1 MTEVYIIF
9 FRLSL
14 SLSLFFKFIY
24 FKLKKKNKKEI
35 RRCTARIC
43 DGSNGRVVVYL
54 KTLGISLT
62 MLKPFFVCVCFL
74 LLRKR
79 THDKSPC
86 DCVDDDGTRCTPKT
100 LDYGERERKSL
111 RRGSLLH
118 PLANSRCPWLCRL
131 DMCVSFFSLFFFYF

>member
-62 MLKPFFVCVCFL
+62 MLKPFFVCVCVFYCCASAL
-74 LLRKR
+74 TIRARVIVLMMMEQGV
-79 THDKSPC
+79 HQ
-86 DCVDDDGTRCTPKT
+86 
-100 LDYGERERKSL
+100 
-111 RRGSLLH
+111 RR
-118 PLANSRCPWLCRL
+118 
-131 DMCVSFFSLFFFYF
+131 

>member
-1 MTEVYIIF
+1 MAPAGAPSPLTKARGYDDRGLHHF
-9 FRLSL
+9 LSPFSL
-14 SLSLFFKFIY
+14 SLSFFQIYLFQI
-24 FKLKKKNKKEI
+24 KKKINKKEI

-100 LDYGERERKSL
+100 LDYGERERGKACGADLSYI
-111 RRGSLLH
+111 R
-118 PLANSRCPWLCRL
+118 
-131 DMCVSFFSLFFFYF
+131 